1 MRQLRLFFSNIDGAT
16 SIEYAMIGAAVAVGI
31 VVGTTTIGSNL
42 STKFYNAILSGF
54 Q

>member
-1 MRQLRLFFSNIDGAT
+1 MRQLRLFFSDIAGAT
-16 SIEYAMIGAAVAVGI
+16 SIEYAMIGAVMAVGI
-31 VVGTTTIGSNL
+31 VVAATAIGSNL